1 MRKAISLEIMTLK
14 TEGHILMMMLV
25 IIMTT
30 KYKVRTAHSIKSD
43 NDVICFDYIDELTSD
58 YEAISL
64 ELFLPD
70 RNDGYVEIIW
80 EILKCIGY
88 QGVDKSF
95 YYYGQLSPWIDD
107 TKINRHKGFWGF
119 KPYGY
124 KSYKFLENKK
134 EVILAN
140 GNKIKLFGYAKL
152 FFNEMTDMVK
162 TSSYKDRGFYFY
174 MSESFFDEDEFV
186 SIIKKDI
193 FGKTLDYVLSKGAI
207 VFILLGDEEYK
218 SSEIVAFGDANEI
231 EMIRNIRE

>member
-1 MRKAISLEIMTLK
+1 MTLK

-107 TKINRHKGFWGF
+107 TKINRHKGF
-119 KPYGY
+119 
-124 KSYKFLENKK
+124 
-134 EVILAN
+134 
-140 GNKIKLFGYAKL
+140 
-152 FFNEMTDMVK
+152 
-162 TSSYKDRGFYFY
+162 
-174 MSESFFDEDEFV
+174 
-186 SIIKKDI
+186 
-193 FGKTLDYVLSKGAI
+193 
-207 VFILLGDEEYK
+207 LG
-218 SSEIVAFGDANEI
+218 IQALWL
-231 EMIRNIRE
+231 